1 MKHLKVVSKDAP
13 STAAIWTWP
22 AEVKAGGA
30 GSAKNAYANLLS
42 WFVPSGNYDP
52 TDF

>member
-13 STAAIWTWP
+13 SMAAIWTWP
-22 AEVKAGGA
+22 AESKANGA
-30 GSAKNAYANLLS
+30 KAAYASLLAS
-42 WFVPSGNYDP
+42 FVPSGNYDP